1 MKQHIAK
8 LLVFLMLMTT
18 MIVPAD
24 LSFAESGNENT
35 TQAEEPSVQP
45 ENQQTTTETKA
56 AQQSANDKKDIVA
69 AEEQQLEE
77 TVTERMEFLYIES
90 KELVAPGTQNIVVS
104 WKEAIDDIQNMVL
117 VYENEQGKTFTLKE
131 SKRNDESI
139 VFKKDF
145 TASEAGTYKIK
156 GVQYF
161 IGNEEKYFAFD
172 DVEIAASFKVVKG
185 QTIEDDAIAKV
196 EVESNG
202 AVDKKEVN
210 AEIKD
215 AVTSTDAAPKV
226 QTKARSAK
234 SSNIVVVLDPGHG
247 GKDSG
252 ATRGSVYEKTI
263 NFKVASY
270 CKAELEKYYGVTV
283 YMTRTGDT
291 NPSLEARAR
300 FAASK
305 NADILVSIHQNSGSS
320 SSRGAEVYYP
330 NKNYKPAIGNSGKAV
345 ANSIQK
351 ELVSLG
357 LNNRGTKIRNTAN
370 GSTYADG
377 SYADYYGIIRN
388 AKKLGV
394 PGIIV
399 EHAFLSNTRDYNT
412 FLNNDSKL
420 KKLGVADAT
429 GIAKAFGL
437 STGKWVNTSDGIK
450 YQFGDGTYAC
460 NQQIDT
466 KGSVNERYFY
476 FDENGYLVKGIYQN
490 INNKIWYYANEKTG
504 GIRTAA
510 GFVTWNGEKYY
521 VTQGGAVAINRQVDT
536 KGKVDQRY
544 FYLDKKGHLVKG
556 IYQNPHNKI
565 WYYAN
570 EKTGGIQTTAGFV
583 TWNGEKYYV
592 TQGGAVAIDCQ
603 LQIGNRVYHFDSS
616 GRLIGDTIALTSIS
630 GTSQTSVSAM
640 IQFYKKKQKSYP
652 ESIYATKGASSIEEF
667 CKIYYEE
674 AQAEGIKAE
683 VAFCQAM
690 KETGWL
696 QFGGD
701 VKAYQ
706 CNFAGIGATGGG
718 VSGASFKDVRTGI
731 RAQIQHLKAYANTSP
746 LNNVCVD
753 PRFKYVK
760 RGSAPYVEWLGKNA
774 NPNGVGWAP
783 AADYGTSIVQ
793 MIDKLLSY

>member
-1 MKQHIAK
+1 M
-8 LLVFLMLMTT
+8 
-18 MIVPAD
+18 
-24 LSFAESGNENT
+24 
-35 TQAEEPSVQP
+35 
-45 ENQQTTTETKA
+45 
-56 AQQSANDKKDIVA
+56 
-69 AEEQQLEE
+69 
-77 TVTERMEFLYIES
+77 
-90 KELVAPGTQNIVVS
+90 
-104 WKEAIDDIQNMVL
+104 
-117 VYENEQGKTFTLKE
+117 
-131 SKRNDESI
+131 
-139 VFKKDF
+139 
-145 TASEAGTYKIK
+145 
-156 GVQYF
+156 
-161 IGNEEKYFAFD
+161 
-172 DVEIAASFKVVKG
+172 
-185 QTIEDDAIAKV
+185 
-196 EVESNG
+196 
-202 AVDKKEVN
+202 
-210 AEIKD
+210 
-215 AVTSTDAAPKV
+215 
-226 QTKARSAK
+226 
-234 SSNIVVVLDPGHG
+234 
-247 GKDSG
+247 
-252 ATRGSVYEKTI
+252 
-263 NFKVASY
+263 
-270 CKAELEKYYGVTV
+270 
-283 YMTRTGDT
+283 
-291 NPSLEARAR
+291 
-300 FAASK
+300 
-305 NADILVSIHQNSGSS
+305 
-320 SSRGAEVYYP
+320 
-330 NKNYKPAIGNSGKAV
+330 
-345 ANSIQK
+345 
-351 ELVSLG
+351 
-357 LNNRGTKIRNTAN
+357 
-370 GSTYADG
+370 
-377 SYADYYGIIRN
+377 
-388 AKKLGV
+388 
-394 PGIIV
+394 
-399 EHAFLSNTRDYNT
+399 
-412 FLNNDSKL
+412 
-420 KKLGVADAT
+420 
-429 GIAKAFGL
+429 
-437 STGKWVNTSDGIK
+437 
-450 YQFGDGTYAC
+450 
-460 NQQIDT
+460 
-466 KGSVNERYFY
+466 
-476 FDENGYLVKGIYQN
+476 
-490 INNKIWYYANEKTG
+490 
-504 GIRTAA
+504 
-510 GFVTWNGEKYY
+510 
-521 VTQGGAVAINRQVDT
+521 
-536 KGKVDQRY
+536 DQRY